1 MGNREAG
8 LKSTVYFLFS
18 ILFRI
23 IHSPFSASRMHPTE
37 QYHVIVIGGGA
48 AGLMC
53 ALTAG
58 QRGRRVLLLEQADR
72 VGKKILISGGGRC
85 NFTNLSVDAA
95 NFISAN
101 PHFSKSALSRYGPK
115 DFIALV
121 DKHKIPYHEKTLG
134 QLFCDGKSTA
144 IVNLLLDECRAGGVK
159 ILTCCRVAT
168 IDKRIGVGG
177 KRTFT
182 LRTNVGS
189 YEAESLVIATGGLSI
204 PKMGATDFGYS
215 VARQFG
221 LKVRPCRPGLVSLT
235 LNTKELKEIEGLSG
249 TSADAVVSCRDRRF
263 REAILLTH
271 TGLSGPAML
280 QISNYW
286 EPGDPITIDLLP
298 ECDLT
303 DAVAQWRRERPK
315 AELKTLI
322 GERLTKRL
330 AERWLGLVC
339 ESRPVSQYS
348 KKEIAAISAR
358 FHHWRVIP
366 SGTSGYRV
374 AEVTKGGV
382 DTDELSS
389 KTFES
394 HRVKGLYFIGE
405 VVDVT
410 GWLGGY
416 NFQWAWASGWC
427 AGGYV

>member
-1 MGNREAG
+1 
-8 LKSTVYFLFS
+8 
-18 ILFRI
+18 
-23 IHSPFSASRMHPTE
+23 MHPTE
-37 QYHVIVIGGGA
+37 QYQVIIVGGGA

-58 QRGRRVLLLEQADR
+58 QRGRRVLLLEHADQ

-85 NFTNLSVDAA
+85 NFTNLSVDAS
-95 NFISAN
+95 NFLSGN
-101 PHFSKSALSRYGPK
+101 PHFCKSALSRFSPQ

-121 DKHKIPYHEKTLG
+121 EKHRIPYHEKKLG

-144 IVNLLLDECRAGGVK
+144 IVNLLLAECRSGGVK
-159 ILTCCRVAT
+159 IHTRCRVEK
-168 IDKRIGVGG
+168 IDKRVDVGG
-177 KRTFT
+177 KRIFT
-182 LRTNVGS
+182 VRTNLGS

-204 PKMGATDFGYS
+204 PKMGATDFGYG

-221 LKVRPCRPGLVSLT
+221 LKIQPCRPGLVSLT
-235 LNTKELKEIEGLSG
+235 LNTKDLKEIEGLSG
-249 TSADAVVSCRDRRF
+249 TSADAAVSCRDRSF
-263 REAILLTH
+263 RDALLFTH
-271 TGLSGPAML
+271 TGLSGPAIL

-286 EPGDPITIDLLP
+286 EPGDPITINLLP

-303 DAVAQWRRERPK
+303 DAIKQWQKARPK

-330 AERWLGLVC
+330 AEQWLLPVC
-339 ESRPVSQYS
+339 ESKPVAQYS
-348 KKEIAAISAR
+348 KKEIAAISSR
-358 FHHWRVIP
+358 FHQWKVIP

-394 HRVKGLYFIGE
+394 HRVRGLYFIGE
-405 VVDVT
+405 VIDVT

-416 NFQWAWASGWC
+416 NFQWAWASGRC

>member
-1 MGNREAG
+1 
-8 LKSTVYFLFS
+8 
-18 ILFRI
+18 
-23 IHSPFSASRMHPTE
+23 MHPTE
-37 QYHVIVIGGGA
+37 QFQVIVIGGGA

-58 QRGRRVLLLEQADR
+58 RRGRRVLLLEHADQI
-72 VGKKILISGGGRC
+72 GKKILISGGGRC

-95 NFISAN
+95 NFLSAN
-101 PHFSKSALSRYGPK
+101 PHFCKSALSRYTPK

-121 DKHKIPYHEKTLG
+121 EQHAIPYHEKKLG

-144 IVNLLLDECRAGGVK
+144 IVNLLLDACRAGGVK
-159 ILTCCRVAT
+159 IQTRCRVAT
-168 IDKRIGVGG
+168 IDKRVDVGG
-177 KRTFT
+177 TRTFT
-182 LRTNVGS
+182 VRTNLGS
-189 YEAESLVIATGGLSI
+189 CEAESLVIATGGLSI
-204 PKMGATDFGYS
+204 PKMGATDFGYG

-221 LKVRPCRPGLVSLT
+221 LKVRPCSPGLVSLT
-235 LNTKELKEIEGLSG
+235 LNTRDLQEIEGLSG
-249 TSADAVVSCRDRRF
+249 TSADGVVSCREQSF
-263 REAILLTH
+263 RDAILFTH
-271 TGLSGPAML
+271 TGLSGPAIL

-286 EPGDPITIDLLP
+286 EPGDPITINLLP

-303 DAVAQWRRERPK
+303 DAIAGWRRERPK

-322 GERLTKRL
+322 GERLTRRL
-330 AERWLGLVC
+330 AERWMTLAGMNK
-339 ESRPVSQYS
+339 PVAQYS
-348 KKEIAAISAR
+348 KKEIAAIRAR
-358 FHHWRVIP
+358 FHQWRVIP

-374 AEVTKGGV
+374 AEVTRGGV

-416 NFQWAWASGWC
+416 NFQWAWASGHC
-427 AGGYV
+427 AGEYV